1 MEDLQ
6 VFGSSSASAK
16 TIAAELKDDFYSKL
30 VDDFLG
36 AHYGE
41 LLELDKKPW
50 KNRMLV
56 QIGLMRE
63 EQDLSWVDLI
73 QWLQKII
80 PMFQSADFRSL
91 IERNTTTALSL
102 TGDAR
107 QNFLESDVNFEFV
120 GPICDSIGIGRRD
133 LLEMS
138 DFSDRAKLTG
148 LTNGLVLELTN
159 FISREKLD
167 PVVLVSWIRNFEPL
181 FCSDGKIQKAY
192 RLLRA
197 NLKNFRIQYRNNQR
211 SRKRSRGLLDE
222 FLQSPFDLAP
232 ERDADDIEYR
242 RVAMIKAH
250 LRKKRHISV
259 HKPTAVKEEDEPFD
273 ILQTD
278 ATVKTLFQHEPKQMP
293 HVIGVKREQRSQNQQ
308 TLIQSLEDVE
318 EDPRSD
324 TGDSVTLL
332 DISVL
337 SWQKIADVYGGKN
350 EAAKVASMDL
360 LQNHFSAMLKED
372 ANLRSLDDK
381 VKESTHPIVPPLNF
395 LRYICQFLFELIDV
409 TEQQMI
415 SFGRDLVNTTGEKLG
430 RDKHPRFQ
438 SFVNFDES
446 AVTRYIHMATE
457 ILCPSE
463 ETNPN
468 YRRHWLAF
476 CLERKNP
483 SRLPINRSNRVI
495 NYFEAAAGLI
505 HHHEDV
511 VLFVSDLQLLN
522 DNSNILLESV
532 NADANDEALQ
542 ALVCVV
548 AIVYLK
554 VLGPFWQLLKSD
566 GEYPLFSRYILCLY
580 EKLLEWS
587 QDASCLLQPEA
598 FLNAFLQVPMQEGT
612 FEGVFK
618 FCRANAE
625 NQYGTLMRACLQRMM
640 KALAAVLEDSLKD
653 FLPGGEYCKDQ
664 PSDIAV
670 QMANCTF
677 SQLMGEYP
685 FGHGYPYEKTRP
697 DKTQAKGCA
706 SEGTEQEPASRM
718 TTDEP
723 TSPSVTLS
731 PAKTIQ
737 KQQQVSKHYS
747 MFEGANLNA
756 AKKMKVSRLKQ
767 KAQDHIY
774 KKMIVGA
781 VSKYGGPCKSKQDVE
796 RLLKKLQGAS
806 HAHTREVIRCELNYQ
821 KSILGSRDKKLNH
834 IGFSLNDMVSTLKDI
849 LPNERVIITSPG
861 ENVLDHTEIQETLT
875 QTTSSDPQS
884 ASTGQQPQQSFDS
897 SIDIKKRKL
906 FAPCYRQNFEFL

>member
-41 LLELDKKPW
+41 LLELDEKPW

-107 QNFLESDVNFEFV
+107 QNFLDSDVNFEFV

-273 ILQTD
+273 ILQTN
-278 ATVKTLFQHEPKQMP
+278 ATVKTQFQHEPKQMP
-293 HVIGVKREQRSQNQQ
+293 HVIGVKREQRSQIQQ

-324 TGDSVTLL
+324 TGDNVTLL

-446 AVTRYIHMATE
+446 AVTRYIHMASE

-542 ALVCVV
+542 VLVCVV

-612 FEGVFK
+612 FEGVFR

-625 NQYGTLMRACLQRMM
+625 NQFGTLMRACLQRMM
-640 KALAAVLEDSLKD
+640 KALAAVLEDNLKD

-706 SEGTEQEPASRM
+706 SEGTEQEPACRM
-718 TTDEP
+718 MTDEP
-723 TSPSVTLS
+723 TSPSVTFS

-737 KQQQVSKHYS
+737 KQQQASKHYS

-796 RLLKKLQGAS
+796 RLLTKLQGAS

-861 ENVLDHTEIQETLT
+861 ENVLDHTEIQETLM

-884 ASTGQQPQQSFDS
+884 TSTGQQTQSFDS

>member
-6 VFGSSSASAK
+6 DFGSSSASAK

-30 VDDFLG
+30 VDDYLG

-41 LLELDKKPW
+41 LLELDEKPW
-50 KNRMLV
+50 KNLMLV

-102 TGDAR
+102 TGEAR
-107 QNFLESDVNFEFV
+107 QNFLEAEVNFEFV

-138 DFSDRAKLTG
+138 DFSDRAKLTA
-148 LTNGLVLELTN
+148 LTNGLILELTN

-181 FCSDGKIQKAY
+181 FCYDGKIQKAY
-192 RLLRA
+192 RILRA

-222 FLQSPFDLAP
+222 FLQSPFDIAP
-232 ERDADDIEYR
+232 ERDADDVEYR
-242 RVAMIKAH
+242 RVTMVKAH
-250 LRKKRHISV
+250 LRKKRSISV
-259 HKPTAVKEEDEPFD
+259 HKPTTEVKEEDEPID
-273 ILQTD
+273 ILRTD
-278 ATVKTLFQHEPKQMP
+278 ATVKAQFQREPKQTP
-293 HVIGVKREQRSQNQQ
+293 HVISVKREQRSQSHQ
-308 TLIQSLEDVE
+308 TLIQPLED
-318 EDPRSD
+318 DSKSD
-324 TGDSVTLL
+324 TGDNVTLL

-337 SWQKIADVYGGKN
+337 SWQKISDVYGGKN

-360 LQNHFSAMLKED
+360 LRNHFSAMLKED
-372 ANLRSLDDK
+372 ANLRSLDEK
-381 VKESTHPIVPPLNF
+381 VKESAHPLVPPLNF
-395 LRYICQFLFELIDV
+395 LRYMCQFLYELIDV
-409 TEQQMI
+409 IEQQII

-438 SFVNFDES
+438 SFLNFDES
-446 AVTRYIHMATE
+446 PVTRYIHMASE
-457 ILCPSE
+457 MLCPSE

-483 SRLPINRSNRVI
+483 SRLPINQSNRVI

-522 DNSNILLESV
+522 EKSNILVESV

-548 AIVYLK
+548 AVVYLK

-566 GEYPLFSRYILCLY
+566 GEYPLFSRYILCLHD
-580 EKLLEWS
+580 KLLEWS
-587 QDASCLLQPEA
+587 QDASSLLQPEA
-598 FLNAFLQVPMQEGT
+598 FLNVFLQVPMQEGT
-612 FEGVFK
+612 FEGVFG
-618 FCRANAE
+618 FCRAIAE

-640 KALAAVLEDSLKD
+640 KALAAVLEDNLKD

-664 PSDIAV
+664 PVDIAV
-670 QMANCTF
+670 QMADCTF

-685 FGHGYPYEKTRP
+685 FGHRYPYGKNRP
-697 DKTQAKGCA
+697 DKTPSQAKGCA
-706 SEGTEQEPASRM
+706 SEETEKEPAASRKSQ
-718 TTDEP
+718 DEP
-723 TSPSVTLS
+723 TS

-737 KQQQVSKHYS
+737 KQQQASKRHS
-747 MFEGANLNA
+747 IFEGANLNA
-756 AKKMKVSRLKQ
+756 AKKMKASRLKQ

-796 RLLKKLQGAS
+796 RLLTKLQGAS

-821 KSILGSRDKKLNH
+821 KSILGSKDKKLNH
-834 IGFSLNDMVSTLKDI
+834 IGFSLNDMVATLKDI
-849 LPNERVIITSPG
+849 LPNERVTVTSAG
-861 ENVLDHTEIQETLT
+861 ENVLEHTEIQEMLT

-884 ASTGQQPQQSFDS
+884 TGTGPQGQQRSAS
-897 SIDIKKRKL
+897 NIDIKKRQV
-906 FAPCYRQNFEFL
+906 FGPCFRENFEFL

>member
-41 LLELDKKPW
+41 LIELDEKPW

-107 QNFLESDVNFEFV
+107 QNFLDSDVNFEFV

-250 LRKKRHISV
+250 LRKKRHMSV
-259 HKPTAVKEEDEPFD
+259 HKPSAVKEEDEPFD
-273 ILQTD
+273 ILQTN
-278 ATVKTLFQHEPKQMP
+278 ATVKSPFQHEPKQMP

-324 TGDSVTLL
+324 TGDNVTLL
-332 DISVL
+332 DLSVL

-446 AVTRYIHMATE
+446 AVTRYIHMASE

-612 FEGVFK
+612 FEGVFRY
-618 FCRANAE
+618 CRANAE
-625 NQYGTLMRACLQRMM
+625 NQFGTLMRACLQRMM
-640 KALAAVLEDSLKD
+640 KALAAVLEDNLKD

-731 PAKTIQ
+731 PATSIQ
-737 KQQQVSKHYS
+737 KQQQASKHYS

-875 QTTSSDPQS
+875 QTTSADPQS
-884 ASTGQQPQQSFDS
+884 TSTSQQTQQTDS

>member
-6 VFGSSSASAK
+6 DFGSSSASAK
-16 TIAAELKDDFYSKL
+16 TISAELKDDFYSKL
-30 VDDFLG
+30 VADFLG

-41 LLELDKKPW
+41 LLELDEKPW
-50 KNRMLV
+50 KIRMLI

-63 EQDLSWVDLI
+63 EQDISWVDLI
-73 QWLQKII
+73 QWLQKIA

-102 TGDAR
+102 TGGAR
-107 QNFLESDVNFEFV
+107 QKFLDSDVNFEFV

-138 DFSDRAKLTG
+138 DFSDRAKLTA
-148 LTNGLVLELTN
+148 LTNGLILELTN

-181 FCSDGKIQKAY
+181 FCSDGKIQRAY
-192 RLLRA
+192 RLLRSS
-197 NLKNFRIQYRNNQR
+197 LKNFRIQYRNNQR
-211 SRKRSRGLLDE
+211 SRKRSRGFLDE

-232 ERDADDIEYR
+232 EADADDIEYR
-242 RVAMIKAH
+242 RVAMVKAH
-250 LRKKRHISV
+250 LRKKRRISM
-259 HKPTAVKEEDEPFD
+259 HKPNSLVKEEDESFR
-273 ILQTD
+273 ISQTD
-278 ATVKTLFQHEPKQMP
+278 MTVKTHPEPKQMP
-293 HVIGVKREQRSQNQQ
+293 DLFSVKNEQRSESHQ
-308 TLIQSLEDVE
+308 IPIRSLKDDK
-318 EDPRSD
+318 EDPRTD
-324 TGDSVTLL
+324 TGDNVTLL

-337 SWQKIADVYGGKN
+337 SWQKIAEMNGGKN
-350 EAAKVASMDL
+350 EAAKKVSLDL

-372 ANLRSLDDK
+372 ANLRTLDDK
-381 VKESTHPIVPPLNF
+381 VKVSTHPLVPALHF

-409 TEQQMI
+409 IDQQMI
-415 SFGRDLVNTTGEKLG
+415 SFEKDIVYTMGEKLG
-430 RDKHPRFQ
+430 RDKHPRFR

-446 AVTRYIHMATE
+446 AVTRYIHMASE
-457 ILCPSE
+457 MLCPSE

-483 SRLPINRSNRVI
+483 SKLPIYRSNRII

-511 VLFVSDLQLLN
+511 ALFVSDLQLLN
-522 DNSNILLESV
+522 DDSNILLESV
-532 NADANDEALQ
+532 NADASDEALQ

-548 AIVYLK
+548 AVVYLK

-598 FLNAFLQVPMQEGT
+598 FVNVFLQVPMQEVT
-612 FEGVFK
+612 FGGVFR
-618 FCRANAE
+618 FCRDNAE
-625 NQYGTLMRACLQRMM
+625 NQFGTLIKACLERMM
-640 KALAAVLEDSLKD
+640 KALAAVLEDNLKD
-653 FLPGGEYCKDQ
+653 FLPGGEHCKDL

-677 SQLMGEYP
+677 LQLMGEYP
-685 FGHGYPYEKTRP
+685 FGHAYPYEKNRP
-697 DKTQAKGCA
+697 DKTLGRTEGSV
-706 SEGTEQEPASRM
+706 SENAEQDPSWETA
-718 TTDEP
+718 DEP
-723 TSPSVTLS
+723 TSAVVTMS
-731 PAKTIQ
+731 PAKTTQ
-737 KQQQVSKHYS
+737 KRYS
-747 MFEGANLNA
+747 IFDGANFNA

-774 KKMIVGA
+774 RKMIIGA

-796 RLLKKLQGAS
+796 RLLTKLEGAS
-806 HAHTREVIRCELNYQ
+806 HAHIREVIRCELNYQ
-821 KSILGSRDKKLNH
+821 KSILGSRDKKLTR
-834 IGFSLNDMVSTLKDI
+834 IGFSLSDMVSTLKDV
-849 LPNERVIITSPG
+849 LPNERVIVISPT
-861 ENVLDHTEIQETLT
+861 ENALGHAEIQETPAE
-875 QTTSSDPQS
+875 TSSLDPQS
-884 ASTGQQPQQSFDS
+884 TDTGQQDKQRH
-897 SIDIKKRKL
+897 SIDIKRTNV
-906 FAPCYRQNFEFL
+906 FGPCYRENFEFL

>member
-1 MEDLQ
+1 MENLQ
-6 VFGSSSASAK
+6 DFGSSSASAM

-30 VDDFLG
+30 VDDYLG
-36 AHYGE
+36 AHFGE
-41 LLELDKKPW
+41 LLGLDEKPW

-63 EQDLSWVDLI
+63 EQDVSWVDLI
-73 QWLQKII
+73 QWLQQVI
-80 PMFQSADFRSL
+80 PMFQSADFQSL
-91 IERNTTTALSL
+91 IERNTTTAISL

-107 QNFLESDVNFEFV
+107 ENFLESDVNFEFV

-138 DFSDRAKLTG
+138 DFSDRANLTG
-148 LTNGLVLELTN
+148 LTNGLILELTN

-181 FCSDGKIQKAY
+181 FCYDGKIQKAY
-192 RLLRA
+192 KVLRA

-232 ERDADDIEYR
+232 EGDAEYLEYQR
-242 RVAMIKAH
+242 MEMIK
-250 LRKKRHISV
+250 KRSISV
-259 HKPTAVKEEDEPFD
+259 HKPTTALKKEDEPFD
-273 ILQTD
+273 IWQAG
-278 ATVKTLFQHEPKQMP
+278 ATVKTQFQREPKQIP
-293 HVIGVKREQRSQNQQ
+293 HVISVKKEQRSQSHQR
-308 TLIQSLEDVE
+308 LLQSLEGVE
-318 EDPRSD
+318 EDPRND
-324 TGDSVTLL
+324 TGDNVTLL

-337 SWQKIADVYGGKN
+337 SWQKIADVCGGKN

-381 VKESTHPIVPPLNF
+381 VKESTHPLVPPLNF
-395 LRYICQFLFELIDV
+395 LRYICQFFFELIDV
-409 TEQQMI
+409 IEQQMM

-430 RDKHPRFQ
+430 RDKLPKFQ

-446 AVTRYIHMATE
+446 AVARYIHTASE

-468 YRRHWLAF
+468 YRRYWLAF

-483 SRLPINRSNRVI
+483 SRLPINRSNRII

-511 VLFVSDLQLLN
+511 VFFVSDLQLLN
-522 DNSNILLESV
+522 ETSNSNILLESV

-580 EKLLEWS
+580 DKLLEWS

-598 FLNAFLQVPMQEGT
+598 FVNVFLQVPMQEGT
-612 FEGVFK
+612 FEGVFR

-625 NQYGTLMRACLQRMM
+625 NQYGTVMRACLQRMM
-640 KALAAVLEDSLKD
+640 KAIAAVLEENLKD
-653 FLPGGEYCKDQ
+653 FLPG
-664 PSDIAV
+664 
-670 QMANCTF
+670 
-677 SQLMGEYP
+677 
-685 FGHGYPYEKTRP
+685 
-697 DKTQAKGCA
+697 
-706 SEGTEQEPASRM
+706 
-718 TTDEP
+718 
-723 TSPSVTLS
+723 
-731 PAKTIQ
+731 
-737 KQQQVSKHYS
+737 
-747 MFEGANLNA
+747 
-756 AKKMKVSRLKQ
+756 
-767 KAQDHIY
+767 
-774 KKMIVGA
+774 
-781 VSKYGGPCKSKQDVE
+781 DV
-796 RLLKKLQGAS
+796 
-806 HAHTREVIRCELNYQ
+806 
-821 KSILGSRDKKLNH
+821 
-834 IGFSLNDMVSTLKDI
+834 
-849 LPNERVIITSPG
+849 
-861 ENVLDHTEIQETLT
+861 
-875 QTTSSDPQS
+875 
-884 ASTGQQPQQSFDS
+884 
-897 SIDIKKRKL
+897 
-906 FAPCYRQNFEFL
+906 

>member
-6 VFGSSSASAK
+6 DFGSSSASAK

-41 LLELDKKPW
+41 LLELDEKPW
-50 KNRMLV
+50 KIRMLV

-63 EQDLSWVDLI
+63 EQDISWVDLI
-73 QWLQKII
+73 QWLQKIV

-107 QNFLESDVNFEFV
+107 QKFLESDVNFEFV

-138 DFSDRAKLTG
+138 DFSDRAKLTA
-148 LTNGLVLELTN
+148 LTNGLILELTN

-181 FCSDGKIQKAY
+181 FCSDGKIQRAY
-192 RLLRA
+192 RLLRSS
-197 NLKNFRIQYRNNQR
+197 LKNFRIQYRNNQR
-211 SRKRSRGLLDE
+211 SRKRSRGFLDD

-232 ERDADDIEYR
+232 EADADDIEYR

-250 LRKKRHISV
+250 LRKKRRISR
-259 HKPTAVKEEDEPFD
+259 HKPTSSLKEEDEPFR
-273 ILQTD
+273 ISQTD
-278 ATVKTLFQHEPKQMP
+278 VTVKTHNEPKQIP
-293 HVIGVKREQRSQNQQ
+293 HAFSVKRERGSQSHQTPIRS
-308 TLIQSLEDVE
+308 LKDVE
-318 EDPRSD
+318 EDPRTD
-324 TGDSVTLL
+324 TGDNVTLL

-337 SWQKIADVYGGKN
+337 SWQKIADMNGGKN
-350 EAAKVASMDL
+350 EAAKVVSLDL

-372 ANLRSLDDK
+372 ANLRTLDGK
-381 VKESTHPIVPPLNF
+381 VKGSTHPLVPPLNF

-409 TEQQMI
+409 IEQQMM
-415 SFGRDLVNTTGEKLG
+415 SFEKDIVNTTGEKLG

-446 AVTRYIHMATE
+446 AVTRYIHMASE
-457 ILCPSE
+457 MLCPSE

-483 SRLPINRSNRVI
+483 SKLPIYRSNRIV

-511 VLFVSDLQLLN
+511 ALFVSDLQLLN
-522 DNSNILLESV
+522 DDSNILLESV

-548 AIVYLK
+548 SVVYLK

-598 FLNAFLQVPMQEGT
+598 FVNVFLQVPMQEGT
-612 FEGVFK
+612 FEGVFR
-618 FCRANAE
+618 FCRDNAE
-625 NQYGTLMRACLQRMM
+625 NQFGTLIKACLQRMM
-640 KALAAVLEDSLKD
+640 KALAAVLEDNLKD
-653 FLPGGEYCKDQ
+653 FLPGGEHCKDL
-664 PSDIAV
+664 PTDIAI

-685 FGHGYPYEKTRP
+685 FGHAYPYEKNRP
-697 DKTQAKGCA
+697 DKTLGQTEGSV
-706 SEGTEQEPASRM
+706 SENAEQEPASREI
-718 TTDEP
+718 TDEA
-723 TSPSVTLS
+723 TSAAVTLS

-737 KQQQVSKHYS
+737 KRYS
-747 MFEGANLNA
+747 IFDGANLNA
-756 AKKMKVSRLKQ
+756 AKKIKVSRLKQ

-774 KKMIVGA
+774 RKMIVGA

-796 RLLKKLQGAS
+796 RLLAKLEGAS
-806 HAHTREVIRCELNYQ
+806 HAHIREVIRCELNYQ
-821 KSILGSRDKKLNH
+821 KSILGSRDKKLTH
-834 IGFSLNDMVSTLKDI
+834 IGFSLNDMVSTLKDV
-849 LPNERVIITSPG
+849 LPNERVIVTSPT
-861 ENVLDHTEIQETLT
+861 ENVFDHTETQETPIE
-875 QTTSSDPQS
+875 TSSLDPQS
-884 ASTGQQPQQSFDS
+884 TATGHQTHQRR
-897 SIDIKKRKL
+897 SIDIKKTNV
-906 FAPCYRQNFEFL
+906 FGPCYRENFEFL

>member
-41 LLELDKKPW
+41 LIELDEKPW

-107 QNFLESDVNFEFV
+107 QNFLDSDVNFEFV

-259 HKPTAVKEEDEPFD
+259 HKPSAVKEEDEPFD
-273 ILQTD
+273 ILQTN
-278 ATVKTLFQHEPKQMP
+278 ATVKTPFQHEPKQMP

-324 TGDSVTLL
+324 TGDNVTLL

-337 SWQKIADVYGGKN
+337 SWQKIADVYGEKN

-360 LQNHFSAMLKED
+360 LQNHFTAMLKED

-446 AVTRYIHMATE
+446 AVTRYIHMASE

-612 FEGVFK
+612 FEGVFRY
-618 FCRANAE
+618 CRANAE
-625 NQYGTLMRACLQRMM
+625 NQFGTLMRACLQRMM
-640 KALAAVLEDSLKD
+640 KALAAVLEDNLKD

-731 PAKTIQ
+731 PATSIQ
-737 KQQQVSKHYS
+737 KQQQASKHYS

-875 QTTSSDPQS
+875 QTTSADPQS
-884 ASTGQQPQQSFDS
+884 TSTSQQTQQSFDS

>member
-41 LLELDKKPW
+41 LLELDEKPW

-107 QNFLESDVNFEFV
+107 QNFLDSDVNFEFV

-259 HKPTAVKEEDEPFD
+259 HKPSAVKEEDEPFD
-273 ILQTD
+273 ILQTN
-278 ATVKTLFQHEPKQMP
+278 ATVKTPFQHEPKQMP

-324 TGDSVTLL
+324 TGDNVTLL

-446 AVTRYIHMATE
+446 AVTRYIHMASE

-522 DNSNILLESV
+522 DNSDILLESV

-612 FEGVFK
+612 FEGVFRY
-618 FCRANAE
+618 CRANAE
-625 NQYGTLMRACLQRMM
+625 NQFGTLMRACLQRMM
-640 KALAAVLEDSLKD
+640 KALAAVLEDNLKD

-706 SEGTEQEPASRM
+706 SVGTEQEPASRM

-737 KQQQVSKHYS
+737 KQQQVSKHS

-849 LPNERVIITSPG
+849 LPNERVIITSLG

-875 QTTSSDPQS
+875 QTTSADPQS
-884 ASTGQQPQQSFDS
+884 TSTSQQTQQSFDS

>member
-1 MEDLQ
+1 MDDLQ
-6 VFGSSSASAK
+6 DFGSSSTSAK
-16 TIAAELKDDFYSKL
+16 TIAAELGNHIFSKL

-36 AHYGE
+36 AHYGD
-41 LLELDKKPW
+41 LLELDEKPW
-50 KNRMLV
+50 KIRMLV

-63 EQDLSWVDLI
+63 EQEISWVDLI

-80 PMFQSADFRSL
+80 PMFQSADFQSL

-181 FCSDGKIQKAY
+181 FCSDGKIQRAY
-192 RLLRA
+192 RLLRSS
-197 NLKNFRIQYRNNQR
+197 LKTFRIQYRNNQR

-232 ERDADDIEYR
+232 EADADDIEYR

-250 LRKKRHISV
+250 LRKKRRISR
-259 HKPTAVKEEDEPFD
+259 HKPISAVKEEDEPFR
-273 ILQTD
+273 ISQTD
-278 ATVKTLFQHEPKQMP
+278 VTLKNQHVPKQMP
-293 HVIGVKREQRSQNQQ
+293 HVTPFSVKREQGSQSHQTPMRS
-308 TLIQSLEDVE
+308 LGDVE
-318 EDPRSD
+318 EDPRTD
-324 TGDSVTLL
+324 TGDNVTLL

-337 SWQKIADVYGGKN
+337 SWQKIAVMYGGKN
-350 EAAKVASMDL
+350 EAAKVVSMDL

-372 ANLRSLDDK
+372 ANLRTLDDK
-381 VKESTHPIVPPLNF
+381 VKGSTHPLVSPLNF

-409 TEQQMI
+409 IEQQMI
-415 SFGRDLVNTTGEKLG
+415 SFEKDIMNTTGEKLG

-446 AVTRYIHMATE
+446 AVTRYIHMASE
-457 ILCPSE
+457 MLCPSE

-468 YRRHWLAF
+468 YRKHWLAF

-483 SRLPINRSNRVI
+483 SRLPIYRSNCVI
-495 NYFEAAAGLI
+495 NYFEAAAGLLQ
-505 HHHEDV
+505 HHEDV
-511 VLFVSDLQLLN
+511 ALFVSDLQLLN
-522 DNSNILLESV
+522 DDSNILLESV

-542 ALVCVV
+542 ALVCVIAV
-548 AIVYLK
+548 IYLK

-598 FLNAFLQVPMQEGT
+598 FVNVFLQVPMQEGI
-612 FEGVFK
+612 FEGVFR
-618 FCRANAE
+618 FCRDNAE
-625 NQYGTLMRACLQRMM
+625 NQFGTLIKTCLQRMM
-640 KALAAVLEDSLKD
+640 KALAAVLEDNLKD
-653 FLPGGEYCKDQ
+653 FLPGGKHCKDL
-664 PSDIAV
+664 PTDIAV

-685 FGHGYPYEKTRP
+685 FGHAYPYEKNRP
-697 DKTQAKGCA
+697 DKTLGQTEGSA
-706 SEGTEQEPASRM
+706 SENAEQEPASRM

-723 TSPSVTLS
+723 KSAAVTLY
-731 PAKTIQ
+731 PAKPIQ
-737 KQQQVSKHYS
+737 KRYS
-747 MFEGANLNA
+747 IFDGANLNA

-774 KKMIVGA
+774 RKMIVGA

-796 RLLKKLQGAS
+796 RLRTKLEGAS
-806 HAHTREVIRCELNYQ
+806 HAHICEVIRCELNYQ

-834 IGFSLNDMVSTLKDI
+834 IWFSLNDMVSTLKDV
-849 LPNERVIITSPG
+849 LPNERVIITSPS
-861 ENVLDHTEIQETLT
+861 ENVLDHTEIQETPT
-875 QTTSSDPQS
+875 
-884 ASTGQQPQQSFDS
+884 
-897 SIDIKKRKL
+897 
-906 FAPCYRQNFEFL
+906 

>member
-6 VFGSSSASAK
+6 DFGSSSASAK
-16 TIAAELKDDFYSKL
+16 TIAAELKDEFYSKL
-30 VDDFLG
+30 VDDYLG

-41 LLELDKKPW
+41 LLELDEKPW
-50 KNRMLV
+50 KNLMLV

-91 IERNTTTALSL
+91 IERNTMTALSL

-107 QNFLESDVNFEFV
+107 QNFLESEVNFEFV

-148 LTNGLVLELTN
+148 LTNGLILELTN

-181 FCSDGKIQKAY
+181 FCCDGKIQKAY
-192 RLLRA
+192 RILRA

-242 RVAMIKAH
+242 RVAMVKAH
-250 LRKKRHISV
+250 LRKKRSISV
-259 HKPTAVKEEDEPFD
+259 HKPTTVVKEEDEPID

-278 ATVKTLFQHEPKQMP
+278 ATVKAQFQHEPKQTP
-293 HVIGVKREQRSQNQQ
+293 HVISVKRERRSQSHQ
-308 TLIQSLEDVE
+308 TLIQSLED
-318 EDPRSD
+318 DPRSD
-324 TGDSVTLL
+324 TGDNVTLL

-350 EAAKVASMDL
+350 EAAKLASMDL

-372 ANLRSLDDK
+372 ASLRSLDDK
-381 VKESTHPIVPPLNF
+381 VKESTHPLVPPLNF
-395 LRYICQFLFELIDV
+395 LRYMCQFLFELIDV

-446 AVTRYIHMATE
+446 AVTRYIHMASE
-457 ILCPSE
+457 MLCPSE

-483 SRLPINRSNRVI
+483 SRLPINQSNRVI

-548 AIVYLK
+548 AVVYLK

-580 EKLLEWS
+580 DKLLEWS

-598 FLNAFLQVPMQEGT
+598 FVNVFLQVPMQEGT

-640 KALAAVLEDSLKD
+640 KALAAVLEDNLKD

-664 PSDIAV
+664 PVDIAV

-685 FGHGYPYEKTRP
+685 FGHGYPYGKNRP
-697 DKTQAKGCA
+697 DKTLRQAEGCP
-706 SEGTEQEPASRM
+706 SEETEQEPAASRK
-718 TTDEP
+718 TPDES
-723 TSPSVTLS
+723 TS

-737 KQQQVSKHYS
+737 KQPQASKRHS
-747 MFEGANLNA
+747 IFEGANLNA
-756 AKKMKVSRLKQ
+756 AKKMKASRLKQ

-774 KKMIVGA
+774 KKLIVGA

-796 RLLKKLQGAS
+796 RLLTKLQGAS

-834 IGFSLNDMVSTLKDI
+834 IGFSLNDMVATLKDI
-849 LPNERVIITSPG
+849 LPNERVIVTSPG
-861 ENVLDHTEIQETLT
+861 ENELEHTEIQDMLM

-884 ASTGQQPQQSFDS
+884 TATGQQTQQRLDS
-897 SIDIKKRKL
+897 SIDIKKRKV
-906 FAPCYRQNFEFL
+906 FGPCYRENFEFL